1 MPRDQTYFGASEF
14 PYLEM
19 GRSLSGSAEV
29 REVAGDCGYRRAC
42 VTCLLFFFFWSSLRP

>member
-19 GRSLSGSAEV
+19 GRSLSGSDEV
-29 REVAGDCGYRRAC
+29 REVSGDCGARAWHAA
-42 VTCLLFFFFWSSLRP
+42 LPSLFGDEIVK